1 MILNLVDKFASGKY
15 GTWFGL
21 LSRLVLGG
29 VLFAA
34 GWLKIFTPAK
44 SQMSVRAYEVL
55 PISIANFL
63 GIALPWL
70 EVGFGILLILGI
82 AARLSAIVGGGLMVV
97 FIAAISQ
104 AWARGLSIDCGC
116 FGGGGTVDPSETK
129 YLSEILRDI
138 GLALL
143 ALYLVRYPLT
153 RFALE
158 KLMKPKESK

>member
-82 AARLSAIVGGGLMVV
+82 AVRLSAIVGGGLMIV